1 LPPLLVHASTC
12 EMLHNH
18 STRLVER
25 AKAAGVDAI
34 LETWD
39 DMMHVWHAF
48 GLHDLTE
55 SKEAIAKIGGFVKN

>member
-1 LPPLLVHASTC
+1 
-12 EMLHNH
+12 MLHSG

-25 AKAAGVDAI
+25 AKATGVDAI

-39 DMMHVWHAF
+39 DVMHVWHAF

-55 SKEAIAKIGGFVKN
+55 SKEAIANIGEFVKKLFD